1 MRRVFLVD
9 DEALAL
15 RRLTRMLEATG
26 RVEIVGQTTDPE
38 AAIEAIRGAAGL
50 DLVFL
55 DISMPGLDGFELC
68 AHLPPGVMVVF
79 TTAHDEHALRAFQT
93 SAIDYLL
100 KPIRQD
106 ELVRALDKLDRL
118 RELPA
123 AAAAAGDAPGAHD
136 QLARTMAAIL
146 AARAP
151 TRIASRLGDKIQL
164 IDLDRITHFIAEDKL
179 TYAVTTERSYVVDP
193 SITELEER
201 YVAAGFFRIHRA
213 TLVRLSAIVELA
225 STADGTRVRLGDGR
239 TELPVARERARAL
252 KDKLGL

>member
-38 AAIEAIRGAAGL
+38 AAIAAIRGAAGL

-118 RELPA
+118 RERPA
-123 AAAAAGDAPGAHD
+123 PASDAPGAHD
-136 QLARTMAAIL
+136 QLARTLAAIL

-151 TRIASRLGDKIQL
+151 TRIASRLGDKLQL

-179 TYAVTTERSYVVDP
+179 TYAVTAERSYVVDP
-193 SITELEER
+193 SITELEDR

-225 STADGTRVRLGDGR
+225 STADGTRVRLGDGK

>member
-1 MRRVFLVD
+1 VFLVD

-15 RRLTRMLEATG
+15 RRLTRMLEATR

-68 AHLPPGVMVVF
+68 AHLPPDVMVVF

-100 KPIRQD
+100 KPVRHD
-106 ELVRALDKLDRL
+106 ELIRALDKLDRL
-118 RELPA
+118 RERPP
-123 AAAAAGDAPGAHD
+123 AAGDAAAGHD

-146 AARAP
+146 AARTPA
-151 TRIASRLGDKIQL
+151 RIASRLGDKIQL

-179 TYAVTTERSYVVDP
+179 TYAVTPERSYVVDP
-193 SITELEER
+193 SITELEDR
-201 YVAAGFFRIHRA
+201 QAAAGFFRIHRA
-213 TLVRLSAIVELA
+213 TLVRLSAIIELA
-225 STADGTRVRLGDGR
+225 STADGTRVRLGDGK
-239 TELPVARERARAL
+239 TELQVARERARAL